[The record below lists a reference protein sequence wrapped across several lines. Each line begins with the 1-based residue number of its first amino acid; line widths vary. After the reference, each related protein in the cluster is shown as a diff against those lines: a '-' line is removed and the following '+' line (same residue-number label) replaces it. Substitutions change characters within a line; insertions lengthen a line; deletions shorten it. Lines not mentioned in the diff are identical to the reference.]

1 MKSVTPDKEQQRGKR
16 TFRWRL
22 AVYAIALLY
31 LLGDL
36 YLFQGPLR
44 AKLSESSENEISA
57 KALAMREGIVATV
70 NGHPIRR
77 EELDRAVGEYCLKRG
92 LLPETVEAKRMNS
105 IRVLVINELVAD
117 RLIWFYSRHHEPRA
131 LTEDTLPA
139 LGGFRRG
146 IADPARFSALLSDQ
160 GFEPQRLK
168 AFLENQSVQR
178 QWIERVIAGNIVVQE
193 EEIKQRYREEPEV
206 SIIPERIR
214 ARHIFIANL
223 GKENGEAERMIRA
236 AAGRLEEGEAFEKVA
251 AELSEDSRSRT
262 LGGELGWFTRERMDE
277 NFVSVVFALDDSKVS
292 PPFATEIG
300 WHLVEV
306 LERKPKGRVS
316 IDKVREELAAAI
328 EAEKRQ
334 YALDALVD
342 SLKRKATVR
351 YFPEFIWVE

>member
-1 MKSVTPDKEQQRGKR
+1 MPESEEQTGKR
-16 TFRWRL
+16 TFRWRF
-22 AVYAIALLY
+22 AVYATALLY

-44 AKLSESSENEISA
+44 AKLSASSENEISA

-92 LLPETVEAKRMNS
+92 LLPGKVDTKRMNS

-117 RLIWFYSRHHEPRA
+117 RLIWFYSRHHESRSLP
-131 LTEDTLPA
+131 EDALPA
-139 LGGFRRG
+139 RGGFRRG
-146 IADPARFSALLSDQ
+146 IADPARFAELLSDQ
-160 GFEPQRLK
+160 GFDAQRLK
-168 AFLENQSVQR
+168 TFLQNQSVQR
-178 QWIERVIAGNIVVQE
+178 QWIERVIADHIVVRE
-193 EEIKQRYREEPEV
+193 DEIKQRYREEPEA
-206 SIIPERIR
+206 STLPERIR

-236 AAGRLEEGEAFEKVA
+236 AARRLEEGDAFEKVA
-251 AELSEDSRSRT
+251 AELSEDSRSRAV
-262 LGGELGWFTRERMDE
+262 GGELGWFTRERMDE
-277 NFVSVVFALDDSKVS
+277 NFVSVVFSLDDNQVS

-306 LERKPKGRVS
+306 LERKPEERAS
-316 IDKVREELAAAI
+316 IDTVREELAAAI